1 MILLILAAL
10 VLGPLIELFLLI
22 KAGAAFGAIPVIAYC
37 IATAVIGGFILRLQG
52 MAALASARKDM
63 HDGKVPVEAAVDGV
77 FLALAAPLLMTPGIV
92 TDIIGFILLAPAARH
107 AMARAVLSRLRAK
120 METGE
125 ARVYIQRF

>member
-1 MILLILAAL
+1 MILLILAVL

-63 HDGKVPVEAAVDGV
+63 QDGKVPVEAAVDGV

-92 TDIIGFILLAPAARH
+92 TDIIGFILLVPAARH
-107 AMARAVLSRLRAK
+107 AMARAALSRLRAK